1 MKRKSMENRINIR
14 NVIISLTMI
23 FLLCISKISAEELS
37 LISDKYILYNMNDNK
52 VIMKKDENVKTQIAS
67 LTKLMTVLV
76 AIENI
81 KDFDEKVTIT
91 SEMINNIEWDVA
103 KIGLKKGQ
111 VVTYDDLLFCTM
123 LPSAADCANGLA
135 ISIGGNYDKFI
146 EMMNEKAK
154 NLGLKNTHFANPV
167 GLYSKKNYSTA
178 YDVAELLKY
187 SLKNKKFKEVFEK
200 KDYTLT
206 TGKKVKSTL
215 KSYNEKVG
223 EDISY
228 ITGAKT
234 GFIDEAGRCLAS
246 TATIDNVNYMLITL
260 NAYSSKKSPHILDA
274 TATYKYFSNNYSYK
288 NILDKNDTI
297 VKLKTKYA
305 KEKEVSIHHDEE
317 FTSYLKNDFKK
328 EDLVYDYD
336 GIKEVS
342 YFTKKGTKLG
352 TVKIKYNNEVLK
364 VFVVNY
370 NETLSFSIWQYIW
383 INKFYIIVVVIVVY
397 MTILINKKKRRRKR
411 NKHRITE

>member
-1 MKRKSMENRINIR
+1 MEKVINIK

-23 FLLCISKISAEELS
+23 FLMILPTISAKELE
-37 LISDKYILYNMNDNK
+37 LISDKYILYNLNDNK
-52 VIMKKDENVKTQIAS
+52 VLMKKEENTRTQIAS

-76 AIENI
+76 ATENI
-81 KDFDEKVTIT
+81 KDYDKKVTIT
-91 SEMINNIEWDVA
+91 SEMIDNIEWDVA

-111 VVTYDDLLFCTM
+111 VVTYNDLLFCTM

-135 ISIGGNYDKFI
+135 ISIGGSIDKFV
-146 EMMNEKAK
+146 EMMNSKA
-154 NLGLKNTHFANPV
+154 NELGLKNTHFENPV
-167 GLYSKKNYSTA
+167 GLYSKENYSTA

-187 SLKNKKFKEVFEK
+187 SLKSKKFKEVFEK
-200 KDYTLT
+200 KEYILT

-215 KSYNEKVG
+215 KSYNEKIG

-246 TATIDNVNYMLITL
+246 TATIDNVNYLLVTL
-260 NAYSSKKSPHILDA
+260 NAYTSKKSPHILDA
-274 TATYKYFSNNYSYK
+274 TATYKYFSTNYSYK

-305 KEKEVSIHHDEE
+305 KEKEIGIHHDEE

-336 GIKEVS
+336 GIKEIS

-352 TVKIKYNNEVLK
+352 TVKIKYKNEVLK
-364 VFVVNY
+364 EFTINY
-370 NETLSFSIWQYIW
+370 NETLSFSIWQFIW
-383 INKFYIIVVVIVVY
+383 ENKFYAIAAII
-397 MTILINKKKRRRKR
+397 ILYLFALISKKNRRRKR
-411 NKHRITE
+411 RKHRITR

>member
-1 MKRKSMENRINIR
+1 MEKVINIK

-23 FLLCISKISAEELS
+23 FLMILPTISAKELE
-37 LISDKYILYNMNDNK
+37 LISDKYILYNLNDNK
-52 VIMKKDENVKTQIAS
+52 VLMKKEENTRTQIAS

-76 AIENI
+76 ATENI
-81 KDFDEKVTIT
+81 KDYDKKVTIT
-91 SEMINNIEWDVA
+91 SEMIDNIEWDVA

-111 VVTYDDLLFCTM
+111 VVTYNDLLFCTM

-135 ISIGGNYDKFI
+135 ISIGGSIDKFV
-146 EMMNEKAK
+146 EMMNSKA
-154 NLGLKNTHFANPV
+154 NELGLKNTHFENPV
-167 GLYSKKNYSTA
+167 GLYSKENYSTA

-187 SLKNKKFKEVFEK
+187 SLKSKKFKEVFEK
-200 KDYTLT
+200 KEYILT

-215 KSYNEKVG
+215 KSYNEKIG

-246 TATIDNVNYMLITL
+246 TATIDNVNYLLVTL
-260 NAYSSKKSPHILDA
+260 NAYTSKKSPHILDA
-274 TATYKYFSNNYSYK
+274 TATYKYFSTNYSYK

-297 VKLKTKYA
+297 VKLKTIYA
-305 KEKEVSIHHDEE
+305 KENEIGIHHDEE

-336 GIKEVS
+336 GIKEIS

-352 TVKIKYNNEVLK
+352 TVKIKYKNEVLK
-364 VFVVNY
+364 EFTINY
-370 NETLSFSIWQYIW
+370 NETLSFSIWQFIW
-383 INKFYIIVVVIVVY
+383 ENKFYAIAAII
-397 MTILINKKKRRRKR
+397 ILYLFALISKKNRRRKR
-411 NKHRITE
+411 RKHRITG

>member
-1 MKRKSMENRINIR
+1 MERKINIKC
-14 NVIISLTMI
+14 VIISFIMI
-23 FLLCISKISAEELS
+23 LFMCVPITSAEELS
-37 LISDKYILYNMNDNK
+37 LISDKYILYNLNDNK
-52 VIMKKDENVKTQIAS
+52 ILTSKDENVKTQIAS

-76 AIENI
+76 ATENI
-81 KDFDEKVTIT
+81 KNFNEKVTIT

-135 ISIGGNYDKFI
+135 ISIGGSYDKFV
-146 EMMNEKAK
+146 EMMNEKA
-154 NLGLKNTHFANPV
+154 NDLGLKNTHFANPV
-167 GLYSKKNYSTA
+167 GLYAKENYSTA

-215 KSYNEKVG
+215 KSYNEKIG

-328 EDLVYDYD
+328 EDLIYDYD
-336 GIKEVS
+336 GIKEIS

-364 VFVVNY
+364 EFIVNY
-370 NETLSFSIWQYIW
+370 NETLNFSVWQFIW
-383 INKFYIIVVVIVVY
+383 INKFYIIIAVVIIYFLALV
-397 MTILINKKKRRRKR
+397 NKKNRRRKR
-411 NKHRITE
+411 RKHRITE

>member
-1 MKRKSMENRINIR
+1 MEKVINIK

-23 FLLCISKISAEELS
+23 FLMFLPTISAEELE
-37 LISDKYILYNMNDNK
+37 LISDKYILYNLNDNK
-52 VIMKKDENVKTQIAS
+52 VLIKKDENTKTQIAS

-76 AIENI
+76 ATENI
-81 KDFDEKVTIT
+81 KDFEGKVTIT
-91 SEMINNIEWDVA
+91 SEMIDNIEWDVA

-135 ISIGGNYDKFI
+135 ISIGGSYEKFV
-146 EMMNEKAK
+146 EMMNNKAHE
-154 NLGLKNTHFANPV
+154 LGLKNTHFENPV
-167 GLYSKKNYSTA
+167 GLYSKENYSTA

-200 KDYTLT
+200 KEYVLT

-215 KSYNEKVG
+215 KSYNEKIG

-260 NAYSSKKSPHILDA
+260 NAYSSKRSPHILDA
-274 TATYKYFSNNYSYK
+274 TATYKYFSTNYSYK
-288 NILDKNDTI
+288 NILNKDDTI

-305 KEKEVSIHHDEE
+305 KEKEVNIHHDEE
-317 FTSYLKNDFKK
+317 FASYLKNGFKK
-328 EDLVYDYD
+328 DDLVYDYD
-336 GIKEVS
+336 GIKEIS

-364 VFVVNY
+364 EFVINY
-370 NETLSFSIWQYIW
+370 NETLNFSIWQFIW
-383 INKFYIIVVVIVVY
+383 INKFYVIV
-397 MTILINKKKRRRKR
+397 TIVILYLFALISKKKRRRKR
-411 NKHRITE
+411 HKRRMTE

>member
-1 MKRKSMENRINIR
+1 MEKEINIKS
-14 NVIISLTMI
+14 VIISLTMI
-23 FLLCISKISAEELS
+23 FLMFLPTISAEELK
-37 LISDKYILYNMNDNK
+37 LISDKYILYNLNDNK
-52 VIMKKDENVKTQIAS
+52 ILMKKGENTKTQIAS

-76 AIENI
+76 ATENI
-81 KDFDEKVTIT
+81 KDYDKKVTIT
-91 SEMINNIEWDVA
+91 GEMIDNIEWDVA

-111 VVTYDDLLFCTM
+111 EVTYNDLLFCTM

-135 ISIGGNYDKFI
+135 ISIGGSYAGFVK
-146 EMMNEKAK
+146 MMNNKA
-154 NLGLKNTHFANPV
+154 NELGLKNTHFENPV
-167 GLYSKKNYSTA
+167 GLYSKENYSTA

-200 KDYTLT
+200 KEYILT

-215 KSYNEKVG
+215 KSYNEKIG

-246 TATIDNVNYMLITL
+246 TATIDNVNYMLVTL
-260 NAYSSKKSPHILDA
+260 NAYSSKSSPHILDA
-274 TATYKYFSNNYSYK
+274 TATYKYFSTNYSYK
-288 NILDKNDTI
+288 NILDKDDTI

-305 KEKEVSIHHDEE
+305 KEKEVNIHHDEE

-336 GIKEVS
+336 GIKEIS

-352 TVKIKYNNEVLK
+352 TVKIKYNDEVLK
-364 VFVVNY
+364 EFVINY
-370 NETLSFSIWQYIW
+370 NETLNFSIWQFIW
-383 INKFYIIVVVIVVY
+383 INKFYVIVTIVILY
-397 MTILINKKKRRRKR
+397 LFILISKKKRKRKR
-411 NKHRITE
+411 NKRRIAE